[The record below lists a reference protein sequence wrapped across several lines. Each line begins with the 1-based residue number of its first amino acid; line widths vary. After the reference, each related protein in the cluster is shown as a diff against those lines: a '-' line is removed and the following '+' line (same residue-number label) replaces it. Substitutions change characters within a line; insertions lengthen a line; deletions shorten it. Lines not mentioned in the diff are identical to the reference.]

1 MYPVYEY
8 IKGQTVTLTEHML
21 SATELARRYGLYTL
35 NNNPNGVLI
44 TNILA
49 DYVKENNLNI
59 AEYYYPH
66 SKGCMRVYPAQ
77 LYHEALL
84 DFTFPL
90 ESGVEYTYQSK
101 ARRSKIRYKYKQSK
115 QNQNVI
121 PMTERRQR
129 NVTD

>member
-21 SATELARRYGLYTL
+21 SATELAKRYGLYTL
-35 NNNPNGVLI
+35 NNNPNGILV

-49 DYVKENNLNI
+49 DYVKDNNLNI

-77 LYHEALL
+77 LYNEALL

-101 ARRSKIRYKYKQSK
+101 VRKSKIRYKYKQSK
-115 QNQNVI
+115 QNVI
-121 PMTERRQR
+121 SMTERRQR
-129 NVTD
+129 NVTN

>member
-21 SATELARRYGLYTL
+21 SATEIAKRYGLYTL
-35 NNNPNGVLI
+35 NNNPNGMLV

-49 DYVKENNLNI
+49 DYVKDNNLNV

-66 SKGCMRVYPAQ
+66 SKGCMRVYSAQ
-77 LYHEALL
+77 IYDKALT
-84 DFTFPL
+84 DFVFLL

-101 ARRSKIRYKYKQSK
+101 ERKSKIKYKYKQLK
-115 QNQNVI
+115 QNVI
-121 PMTERRQR
+121 PIAGRRQK